1 MIINPERQKDILKLI
16 SQLDISPT
24 MYKNAT
30 EKYQALASFLED
42 CGIDA
47 DMYPQGSFAFGTVVR
62 PSANDPDAAYDL
74 DFICQLRVTPDQIS
88 PSELRSKIE
97 NALSNS
103 DRYSGKLH
111 VYEECFTIEYADING
126 VGFTIDIVP
135 ATDER
140 LSKKMELKAKSSRPD
155 LLDTAIAIPRHNGE
169 RNYSWLTNNPRGFQK
184 WFQEINQPFLN
195 YNRTL
200 RRQKIY
206 EANRS
211 VFASID
217 DIPEGLERSSVQRVV
232 QILKYHRD
240 VYYHN
245 LPRVDGDTLKP
256 ISAIINTIVAGIS
269 KSAIPSLSVFEL
281 LQLVLEE
288 LSIYAQYQTLNHSQ
302 FSKVYGLRS
311 VISRTEGNHRWVIQN
326 PADPEDNL
334 ANKWNENSDI
344 PKYFFL
350 WIAACEKD
358 LIQSL
363 GLQDSQF
370 RTAMDNAFGA
380 DAVQKS
386 WGNKYKTATRA
397 TPKPIVT
404 TSKPYRR

>member
-269 KSAIPSLSVFEL
+269 
-281 LQLVLEE
+281 
-288 LSIYAQYQTLNHSQ
+288 
-302 FSKVYGLRS
+302 
-311 VISRTEGNHRWVIQN
+311 
-326 PADPEDNL
+326 
-334 ANKWNENSDI
+334 
-344 PKYFFL
+344 
-350 WIAACEKD
+350 
-358 LIQSL
+358 
-363 GLQDSQF
+363 
-370 RTAMDNAFGA
+370 
-380 DAVQKS
+380 
-386 WGNKYKTATRA
+386 
-397 TPKPIVT
+397 
-404 TSKPYRR
+404 